1 MPRQPSFGAGR
12 PCPRV
17 PSLAGRACPVGVHP
31 RALSTLR
38 AGSWGCR
45 LEAAAAQ
52 WFLGPGVA
60 HGARHESSGS
70 AVESQ
75 FTPSRFSQWL
85 RALWSLLP
93 GEPVPVCPLAPCQAH
108 GPEGAGDAAGPATL
122 PLPGQGGSCP
132 ARASSLV
139 WGPGTHQVCD
149 DGFRSAHPFSAFQGF
164 RPEGKCCGFIAS

>member
-12 PCPRV
+12 LCPQPRRPCLSCESS
-17 PSLAGRACPVGVHP
+17 PSDPLHPPCGVM
-31 RALSTLR
+31 
-38 AGSWGCR
+38 GCR

-60 HGARHESSGS
+60 RGARHESSGS

-122 PLPGQGGSCP
+122 PLPGQAGSCP